1 MIMKRGKNVKINYQT
16 KLEEIIKYHQDKFE
30 KPTLLLH
37 SCCAPC
43 SSYVL
48 EYLSQYFEI
57 TLFFYNPNIT
67 DIEEFNKRKEE
78 LLRLNKEIAPLNATQ
93 VIIGDYE
100 PELFINMAR
109 GLEDLQEGGNR
120 CFKCYEMRLRKTAI
134 LASSNKFDYF
144 CTTLSIS
151 PHKNANKLNEIGNML
166 SQEYKV
172 PYLYSD
178 FKKKN
183 GYKRSVELSQQYKL
197 YRQNYCGCIYS
208 KKIAELKINTANS

>member
-48 EYLSQYFEI
+48 EYLSQYFKI

-172 PYLYSD
+172 PYLHSD